1 MSSNFKTLDL
11 PKEPLAWQTILWSGL
26 IAGLLDSIAGVI
38 VYFIWFKLN
47 PFQVLQSI
55 ASGIY
60 GPSAING
67 GVSMIFAGLLFHFL
81 IAYTVAIIYFL
92 AYPNIIAMGKY
103 KIAAGLIYGF
113 AIWFV
118 MNILI
123 LPFTNIPKS
132 PFDGWLAAVGIIW
145 HMTLVG
151 LPISLITAK
160 YYSKF

>member
-1 MSSNFKTLDL
+1 
-11 PKEPLAWQTILWSGL
+11 
-26 IAGLLDSIAGVI
+26 
-38 VYFIWFKLN
+38 
-47 PFQVLQSI
+47 
-55 ASGIY
+55 
-60 GPSAING
+60 
-67 GVSMIFAGLLFHFL
+67 
-81 IAYTVAIIYFL
+81 
-92 AYPNIIAMGKY
+92 MGKY

-113 AIWFV
+113 GIWFV

-132 PFDGWLAAVGIIW
+132 PFDGGLAVVGIIW